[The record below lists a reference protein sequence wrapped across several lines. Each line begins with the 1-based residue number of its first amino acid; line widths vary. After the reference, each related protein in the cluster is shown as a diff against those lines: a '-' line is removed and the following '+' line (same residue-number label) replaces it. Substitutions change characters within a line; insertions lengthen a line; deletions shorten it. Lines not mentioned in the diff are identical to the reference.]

1 MSCFRLRHCSPM
13 HLLALGLNHHTA
25 PLSIREKL
33 AFPAET
39 LPHALDSLVASQAAR
54 EAAIVSTC
62 NRTEIYC
69 LSPDPQAALDWLCQF
84 HGLSRAEVEPYLY
97 RLEAAQAARHAF
109 RVASGLDSMVLGET
123 QILGQLKDA
132 VRSAESAGT
141 LGTLLNGLFQRT
153 FAVAKEVRS
162 STAVGASSVSMS
174 AAAVKLAEQIF
185 PSVSELNVLFVGAGE
200 MIELVATH
208 FAARNP
214 SCITVANRT
223 LERGQRLAEQFG
235 GNAIT
240 LAELSESLSRYDVV
254 VTSTASQLP
263 IIGKGMVER
272 AIKARRHR
280 PMFMLDL
287 AVPRDIEL
295 EVDKL
300 DDVFLFS
307 VDDIAGIV
315 EVGKEARQQAA
326 AEAESI
332 IQSRVAEFN
341 DWLKKRET
349 VPLIRALR
357 DEAERTRRHALEGAM
372 KQLARGDAP
381 EKVLEA
387 LSVQLTNKLMH
398 PPTQALSSGRGAE
411 HDAQVQTIARLYRLH
426 PES

>member
-1 MSCFRLRHCSPM
+1 M
-13 HLLALGLNHHTA
+13 HLLAFGLNHHTA

-39 LPHALDSLVASQAAR
+39 LPRALDSLVASQAAR

-69 LSPDPQAALDWLCQF
+69 CSPDPHAALSWLCQF
-84 HGLSRAEVEPYLY
+84 HDLSLAEVEPYLY
-97 RLEAAQAARHAF
+97 RMEASGAARHAF

-132 VRSAESAGT
+132 VRSAEHAGT
-141 LGTLLNGLFQRT
+141 LGTMLNGLFQRT

-185 PSVSELNVLFVGAGE
+185 PSIAELNVLFVGAGE

-240 LAELSESLSRYDVV
+240 LSELPEALARYDVV

-263 IIGKGMVER
+263 MIGKGMVER

-295 EVDKL
+295 EVAQL
-300 DDVFLFS
+300 DDVFLYS

-326 AEAESI
+326 AEAETI
-332 IQSRVAEFN
+332 IQARVAEFS

-357 DEAERTRRHALEGAM
+357 DEADRARRHALEAAM

-387 LSVQLTNKLMH
+387 LSLQLTNKLMH
-398 PPTQALSSGRGAE
+398 PPTQALSSGSGAE
-411 HDAQVQTIARLYRLH
+411 HDAQVQAIARLYRLH

>member
-1 MSCFRLRHCSPM
+1 M

-69 LSPDPQAALDWLCQF
+69 LSPDPHAALDWLCQF

-97 RLEAAQAARHAF
+97 RLEASQAARHAF

-315 EVGKEARQQAA
+315 ELGKEARQQAA

-398 PPTQALSSGRGAE
+398 PPTQALSSGSGAE

>member
-1 MSCFRLRHCSPM
+1 M

-25 PLSIREKL
+25 PLDIREKL
-33 AFPAET
+33 AFPAEV
-39 LPHALDSLVASQAAR
+39 LPRALDNLIASQVAR

-69 LSPDPQAALDWLCQF
+69 CSPDPQAALSWLCRF
-84 HGLSRAEVEPYLY
+84 HGLNPAEVEPYLY
-97 RLEAAQAARHAF
+97 RLEAANAARHAF

-162 STAVGASSVSMS
+162 STAVGSSSVSMS

-185 PSVSELNVLFVGAGE
+185 PSISELNVLFVGAGE

-235 GNAIT
+235 GNAVTLSELPET
-240 LAELSESLSRYDVV
+240 LARYDVV

-295 EVDKL
+295 EVSKL
-300 DDVFLFS
+300 SDVFLYS
-307 VDDIAGIV
+307 VDDIASIV
-315 EVGKEARQQAA
+315 EVGKEARQSAA
-326 AEAESI
+326 AEAETI
-332 IQSRVAEFN
+332 IQARVAEFT

-357 DEAERTRRHALEGAM
+357 DEADRTRRHALEAAL
-372 KQLARGDAP
+372 KQLARGDEP

-387 LSVQLTNKLMH
+387 LSLQLTNKLMH
-398 PPTQALSSGRGAE
+398 PPTQALSSGKGAE
-411 HDAQVQTIARLYRLH
+411 HDAQVQLIARLYRLH

>member
-1 MSCFRLRHCSPM
+1 M

-25 PLSIREKL
+25 PLAIREKL
-33 AFPAET
+33 AFPADA
-39 LPHALDSLVASQAAR
+39 LPRALDSLVASQAAR

-69 LSPDPQAALDWLCQF
+69 LSPDPHAALDWLCQF
-84 HGLSRAEVEPYLY
+84 HGMNRAELEPYLY
-97 RLEAAQAARHAF
+97 QLEATQAARHAF

-132 VRSAESAGT
+132 VRSAENAGT

-162 STAVGASSVSMS
+162 NTAVGASSVSMS

-185 PSVSELNVLFVGAGE
+185 PSIAELNVLFVGAGE

-214 SCITVANRT
+214 SCLTVANRT

-240 LAELSESLSRYDVV
+240 LAELPEALARYDVV

-326 AEAESI
+326 AEAETI
-332 IQSRVAEFN
+332 IQSRVAEFA

-357 DEAERTRRHALEGAM
+357 DEADRTRRHALEGAL

-398 PPTQALSSGRGAE
+398 PPTQALSSGSGAE